1 MKKSE
6 KNMIFQEAA
15 LMSDEKLKEA
25 YYDSVDACLGSQAE
39 IMEDR
44 GWDPVDIKERRQ
56 YEKFLSEKSDL
67 LGCGGDMRGI
77 ITKKKTEERLH
88 SCDLF
93 SFSLYLT
100 YNVIAL

>member
-15 LMSDEKLKEA
+15 LMSDEKLN
-25 YYDSVDACLGSQAE
+25 DSVDACLGSQAE

-67 LGCGGDMRGI
+67 LGFICDMRGI
-77 ITKKKTEERLH
+77 KLWEIRNH
-88 SCDLF
+88 
-93 SFSLYLT
+93 
-100 YNVIAL
+100 N

>member
-67 LGCGGDMRGI
+67 LGFICNMRGI
-77 ITKKKTEERLH
+77 KLWEIRNHKLKNRREIAFMW
-88 SCDLF
+88 SLF
-93 SFSLYLT
+93 F
-100 YNVIAL
+100 

>member
-1 MKKSE
+1 MKKAE

-44 GWDPVDIKERRQ
+44 GQDAADIKERRQ
-56 YEKFLSEKSDL
+56 YENFLSEKSDL
-67 LGCGGDMRGI
+67 LGFICGKRGI
-77 ITKKKTEERLH
+77 KLWDEGETEPE
-88 SCDLF
+88 S
-93 SFSLYLT
+93 
-100 YNVIAL
+100 

>member
-67 LGCGGDMRGI
+67 LGFICDMRGI
-77 ITKKKTEERLH
+77 KLWEIRNTKE
-88 SCDLF
+88 
-93 SFSLYLT
+93 
-100 YNVIAL
+100 

>member
-44 GWDPVDIKERRQ
+44 GWDPVDIKERR
-56 YEKFLSEKSDL
+56 
-67 LGCGGDMRGI
+67 
-77 ITKKKTEERLH
+77 
-88 SCDLF
+88 
-93 SFSLYLT
+93 
-100 YNVIAL
+100 

>member
-44 GWDPVDIKERRQ
+44 GWDPVDINVASMRSS
-56 YEKFLSEKSDL
+56 FLRNRIFWDSSA
-67 LGCGGDMRGI
+67 I
-77 ITKKKTEERLH
+77 
-88 SCDLF
+88 
-93 SFSLYLT
+93 
-100 YNVIAL
+100 

>member
-1 MKKSE
+1 
-6 KNMIFQEAA
+6 MIFQEAA

-67 LGCGGDMRGI
+67 LGFICDMRGI
-77 ITKKKTEERLH
+77 KLWEIRNH
-88 SCDLF
+88 
-93 SFSLYLT
+93 
-100 YNVIAL
+100 N

>member
-1 MKKSE
+1 
-6 KNMIFQEAA
+6 MIFQEAA

-67 LGCGGDMRGI
+67 LGFICGERGI
-77 ITKKKTEERLH
+77 KLWDEGETEQE
-88 SCDLF
+88 S
-93 SFSLYLT
+93 
-100 YNVIAL
+100 

>member
-6 KNMIFQEAA
+6 KNIIFQEAS
-15 LMSDEKLKEA
+15 LMADEKLKEA

-67 LGCGGDMRGI
+67 LGFICDMRGI
-77 ITKKKTEERLH
+77 KLWEIRNH
-88 SCDLF
+88 
-93 SFSLYLT
+93 
-100 YNVIAL
+100 N